1 MLFGWVG
8 QSHLRIKVTAL
19 QKLNVLS
26 SKVNKPKGI
35 VEVAWLPEVLHIVGS
50 SQWLTIGYVR
60 SKVFGKG
67 FCPLAVCQTFK
78 M

>member
-19 QKLNVLS
+19 YFNQASAKTEFIIKG
-26 SKVNKPKGI
+26 KVNKLKGI

-50 SQWLTIGYVR
+50 SKW
-60 SKVFGKG
+60 
-67 FCPLAVCQTFK
+67 
-78 M
+78 